1 MTTIFSL
8 IRKLQSIP
16 SNTPV
21 TKSIYREMLR
31 SYSGVDYIKN
41 VNHEYIFKNK
51 NDIVNRHR
59 LFSSNFYDNNLN
71 WCLSMSV
78 LPENSEIKELTPGH
92 LKLLSGNL
100 SLDSSCFSLELK
112 EGTIS
117 IPSIHNIKNKS
128 KKNAIFLTV
137 HSKTGWENIPLL

>member
-21 TKSIYREMLR
+21 IKSIYREMLR
-31 SYSGVDYIKN
+31 SYSGMDYIEN
-41 VNHEYIFKNK
+41 VNYEYIFKSK
-51 NDIVNRHR
+51 NDIVNRHE
-59 LFSSNFYDNNLN
+59 LFSSNYNNNNLN
-71 WCLSMSV
+71 WCLSLSV

-100 SLDSSCFSLELK
+100 SLDSSCLSLELK
-112 EGTIS
+112 GGTIT
-117 IPSIHNIKNKS
+117 IPSIHNIKNES
-128 KKNAIFLTV
+128 KKDAIFLTI
-137 HSKTGWENIPLL
+137 HSKSGWENIPLL

>member
-21 TKSIYREMLR
+21 IKSIYREMLR
-31 SYSGVDYIKN
+31 SYSGIDYIEN
-41 VNHEYIFKNK
+41 VNYEYIFKSK
-51 NDIVNRHR
+51 NDIVNRHE
-59 LFSSNFYDNNLN
+59 LFSSNYNNNNLN
-71 WCLSMSV
+71 WCLSLSV

-100 SLDSSCFSLELK
+100 SLDSSCLSLELK
-112 EGTIS
+112 GGTIT
-117 IPSIHNIKNKS
+117 IPSIHNIKNES
-128 KKNAIFLTV
+128 KKDAIFLTI
-137 HSKTGWENIPLL
+137 HSKSGWENIPLL